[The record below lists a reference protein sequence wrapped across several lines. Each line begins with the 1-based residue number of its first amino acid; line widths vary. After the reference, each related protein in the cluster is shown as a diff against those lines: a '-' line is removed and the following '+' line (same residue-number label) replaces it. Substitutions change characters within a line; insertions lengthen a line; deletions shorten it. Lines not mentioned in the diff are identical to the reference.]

1 MVIPVTTIGG
11 GKDDDKAAGDKQDKA
26 SPSLMPTTIKP
37 TAMQAGQPAVSAGPV
52 QPSRAPIAPL
62 RIGAEASRPVPAADP
77 QVSST
82 LSAPLVPIAVSGIG
96 GASAAK
102 AVPLDTLAHR
112 FPDAKP
118 DMLARARAVLLSY
131 GSGSAGRT
139 DWLTFGVAE
148 QSTVNAALKDQVVLL
163 ESSGRRDAST
173 HIARLHEILTDVLS
187 SMDGGF
193 FRKSAHTVWQQRSTE
208 IRHLE
213 TLLNRT
219 GSEVRRM
226 LDGIT
231 DLNRRYAAA
240 VEELESHYLA
250 GQYLLD
256 GMNGGDTAHLL
267 QSRLTALTASQT
279 LAQENRLILK
289 RQEAGLRKLAVLIQD
304 GVLVR
309 LPSVVT
315 QIAALP
321 DKPTDTDRYLARE
334 VISNLTQLFERSRT
348 WH

>member
-11 GKDDDKAAGDKQDKA
+11 GKDDDKPSGDKQEKP
-26 SPSLMPTTIKP
+26 SPPLMPTTIRP
-37 TAMQAGQPAVSAGPV
+37 TSMPAGQAAAPASPA
-52 QPSRAPIAPL
+52 QLSRAPMPPS
-62 RIGAEASRPVPAADP
+62 RIGSEASRPVPEAVP
-77 QVSST
+77 RVPSPP
-82 LSAPLVPIAVSGIG
+82 SAPTVPIAISGIG
-96 GASAAK
+96 GTSVAK
-102 AVPLDTLAHR
+102 AVPLDTLTHR
-112 FPDAKP
+112 FPDARP
-118 DMLARARAVLLSY
+118 DVLARARAVLLGY
-131 GSGSAGRT
+131 GNGGGGRT

-148 QSTVNAALKDQVVLL
+148 QSTVNAALKDQVALL
-163 ESSGRRDAST
+163 ESPGRRDASA
-173 HIARLHEILTDVLS
+173 HVARLHEILTDVLS

-193 FRKSAHTVWQQRSTE
+193 FRKPAHTVWAQHSTE

-219 GSEVRRM
+219 GDEVRRM
-226 LDGIT
+226 LDGIRE
-231 DLNRRYAAA
+231 LSHRYANA

-256 GMNGGDTAHLL
+256 GMHGDDTAHLL

-279 LAQENRLILK
+279 LAQENRLILQQ
-289 RQEAGLRKLAVLIQD
+289 QEAGLRELAVLIQD
-304 GVLVR
+304 GVLVK

-334 VISNLTQLFERSRT
+334 ALSNLTQLFERSRT